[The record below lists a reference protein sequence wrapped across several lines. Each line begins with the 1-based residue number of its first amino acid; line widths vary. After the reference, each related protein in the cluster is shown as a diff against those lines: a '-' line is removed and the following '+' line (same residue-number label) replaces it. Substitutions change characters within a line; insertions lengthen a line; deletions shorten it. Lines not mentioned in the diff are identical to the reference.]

1 MIAEAGDVLAEEYMN
16 RYLEDG
22 MYENAEI
29 PADEIKNELMSV
41 LGEADSEIP
50 EADRLLMFFT

>member
-1 MIAEAGDVLAEEYMN
+1 MN

>member
-29 PADEIKNELMSV
+29 PADEIKMS
-41 LGEADSEIP
+41 LCRFWERQIQKSL
-50 EADRLLMFFT
+50 RLIGF

>member
-22 MYENAEI
+22 MDENAEI

-41 LGEADSEIP
+41 LERQIQKSL
-50 EADRLLMFFT
+50 RLIGF